1 MFGEDVKTGDVAG
14 VLGSLLISDMMG
26 QCDYS
31 PAAQAARV
39 AVVAFA
45 AAEAA
50 SYAAF
55 DADCDAKAAA
65 RMAVEGAC
73 PACGQSRCRKLRWV
87 ELQRQSSRQ
96 LLF

>member
-1 MFGEDVKTGDVAG
+1 
-14 VLGSLLISDMMG
+14 MMS
-26 QCDYS
+26 QYDHS

-39 AVVAFA
+39 AVLAFA

-55 DADCDAKAAA
+55 YADCDAKAAA

-73 PACGQSRCRKLRWV
+73 PACAQSRCRKLRCV
-87 ELQRQSSRQ
+87 ELQQQFSGQQ
-96 LLF
+96 LLAFAGC

>member
-1 MFGEDVKTGDVAG
+1 
-14 VLGSLLISDMMG
+14 MMG

-39 AVVAFA
+39 AVVAFV

-55 DADCDAKAAA
+55 YADCDAKAAA

-73 PACGQSRCRKLRWV
+73 PACAQPRCRKLRCV
-87 ELQRQSSRQ
+87 ELQQQFSRQ
-96 LLF
+96 QLLALVGC